1 MTYKNY
7 KIKAEKLSQLLETK
21 HQTGLTSEQEV
32 ELEQIK
38 DAIMP
43 YAF

>member
-7 KIKAEKLSQLLETK
+7 KMKAERLSELLQTK
-21 HQTGLTSEQEV
+21 HQTGLTPKQEV
-32 ELEQIK
+32 ELEKITQ
-38 DAIMP
+38 AIMP